1 MSWAVVPKQ
10 GLFHHPRDTW
20 PRLEI
25 FWIVLLEWGIGA
37 ATRVQWVEAR
47 DATQHPPLPGTAPVA
62 AVLRPR
68 NRVLAERQEGRC
80 DRRLTCTGWGRK
92 TRSQGLGRGKTTCGC
107 LIRRR
112 ECECRSTYNGQSL
125 DGLHLI
131 YIHKSHSRDAASLLP
146 PFLSPLLCLA
156 PLPTPVSLGPSLMP
170 SAGLGTKCHLV
181 MCFVKGCLNFIQTD
195 NVTEMTPFS
204 LPLQEHSMLLTHFVC
219 STIFSWAQVLS
230 LFLLF

>member
-1 MSWAVVPKQ
+1 MSAETLRRNDLGGVSQAGAISPPT
-10 GLFHHPRDTW
+10 GHLATSRDILDC
-20 PRLEI
+20 PSGVGGRCCYSCP
-25 FWIVLLEWGIGA
+25 VG
-37 ATRVQWVEAR
+37 V
-47 DATQHPPLPGTAPVA
+47 ATQHPPLPGTAPVA
-62 AVLRPR
+62 AALRLR

-80 DRRLTCTGWGRK
+80 DRSLTCTGLGRK
-92 TRSQGLGRGKTTCGC
+92 TRSQGLGRGKTTCGR

-112 ECECRSTYNGQSL
+112 ECERRSTYNGQSL
-125 DGLHLI
+125 DGLHVI
-131 YIHKSHSRDAASLLP
+131 YIHKGHSRDAASLLP

-204 LPLQEHSMLLTHFVC
+204 LPFQEHSMLLTHFVC
-219 STIFSWAQVLS
+219 SKK
-230 LFLLF
+230 